1 MLDITITVTITIPVI
16 VKWKEYRLWS
26 QTDLGSTMYLPCNLV
41 KLVDFS
47 ELQCP
52 HF

>member
-1 MLDITITVTITIPVI
+1 MLAITITVTITIPVI

-26 QTDLGSTMYLPCNLV
+26 QTDLGTTKYLPCDLVNLV
-41 KLVDFS
+41 DLC
-47 ELQCP
+47 ELLCP